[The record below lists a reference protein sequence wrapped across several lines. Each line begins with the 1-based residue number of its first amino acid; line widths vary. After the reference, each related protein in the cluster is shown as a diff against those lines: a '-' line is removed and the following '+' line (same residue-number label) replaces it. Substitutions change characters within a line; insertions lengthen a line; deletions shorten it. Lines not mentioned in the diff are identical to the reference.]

1 MPTQPAKSWC
11 SIPSR
16 SVRCAARNRT
26 IACAT
31 VSRTVLPAVSKPG
44 PEFSAVSSQAPDS
57 TWYFPAGI
65 PGAVRC
71 CATPAVRCLR
81 SCPHV
86 VRSCPPM
93 LSREI
98 VDSLFP
104 SGLPEPEHWEQR
116 YPPRDLPEG
125 AQVTRF
131 APSPTGFLH
140 IGGVYAATLDVDV
153 ARHSGGVYLVRLED
167 TDQARVEQGAAAL
180 FAEAFAYF
188 SIAPDEDDRT
198 GRYAPYSQSAR
209 AQTYLTF
216 ATKQD
221 LAEITTRQRAAG
233 ALPGY
238 YGQWAIWREADPDRV
253 TERLAAGAPY
263 VVRFRSPAVSGA
275 RVSFTDAIRG
285 ELTMDDNRNDV
296 VILKSSDSE
305 LRLPTYHFAHAVDD
319 HLMRVSLVL
328 RGEEWLSSVPLH
340 HQLFDA
346 LGFARVQYAH
356 IAQLMKQDGGSRRKL
371 SKRKD
376 A

>member
-167 TDQARVEQGAAAL
+167 TDQARVEQGAAAQ
-180 FAEAFAYF
+180 FAEALAYF

-209 AQTYLTF
+209 AQTYLTYIRELLRQDKAYLCF

-221 LAEITTRQRAAG
+221 AEAAVSCSSGQGYPAPAVQDYLRGLANGRLAE
-233 ALPGY
+233 LPLA
-238 YGQWAIWREADPDRV
+238 QA
-253 TERLAAGAPY
+253 LAA
-263 VVRFRSPAVSGA
+263 
-275 RVSFTDAIRG
+275 AIRLSECG
-285 ELTMDDNRNDV
+285 TAGPLVTMVKLGDTRDDYID
-296 VILKSSDSE
+296 
-305 LRLPTYHFAHAVDD
+305 
-319 HLMRVSLVL
+319 
-328 RGEEWLSSVPLH
+328 
-340 HQLFDA
+340 
-346 LGFARVQYAH
+346 
-356 IAQLMKQDGGSRRKL
+356 
-371 SKRKD
+371 
-376 A
+376 